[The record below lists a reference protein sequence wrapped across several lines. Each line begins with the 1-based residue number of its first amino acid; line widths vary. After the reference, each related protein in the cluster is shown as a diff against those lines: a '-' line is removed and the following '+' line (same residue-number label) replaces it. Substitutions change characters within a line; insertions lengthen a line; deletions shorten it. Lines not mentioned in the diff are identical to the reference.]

1 MRDLICHIAPL
12 GMNIDWIKEGLLY
25 FDWNYLLIITT
36 SQKEYVDLAKKLEEE
51 LRPSFKISDK
61 RPLESKIKKE
71 IEILIIEGR
80 NILDF
85 LKIIKTKIAQIRE
98 LGYKIYFNATSGLEL
113 WKFAAYFLSATE
125 NLIDKFYYIPKD
137 SDLNEPIKPLE
148 IYTPIPLSKPLK
160 KILHILYEKK
170 ISQSGLVKS
179 TGYSKGLISR
189 YLKQLKELGLIEI
202 SKKKR
207 GKERFFEIT
216 DKGNWFI

>member
-1 MRDLICHIAPL
+1 MKDLICHIAPL
-12 GMNIDWIKEGLLY
+12 GMNTDWIKEGLLY

-36 SQKEYVDLAKKLEEE
+36 SQKEYIDLAKKLEEE
-51 LRPSFKISDK
+51 LRPSFKIVDK

-137 SDLNEPIKPLE
+137 SDLKEPIKPLE

-170 ISQSGLVKS
+170 FSQSGLVKS

-202 SKKKR
+202 SKKKK

>member
-1 MRDLICHIAPL
+1 MKDLICHIAPL
-12 GMNIDWIKEGLLY
+12 GMNTDWIKEGLLY

-85 LKIIKTKIAQIRE
+85 LRIIKKKIIQIRD

-113 WKFAAYFLSATE
+113 WKFVAYFLSATE

-148 IYTPIPLSKPLK
+148 IYIPIPLSKPLK
-160 KILHILYEKK
+160 KILSILHEKK

-189 YLKQLKELGLIEI
+189 YLKKLKELGLIEI

>member
-1 MRDLICHIAPL
+1 MKDLICHIAPL
-12 GMNIDWIKEGLLY
+12 GMNIDWIKESLIY
-25 FDWNYLLIITT
+25 FDWNYLLIIIT

-85 LKIIKTKIAQIRE
+85 LKTIKKKIIQIRD

-137 SDLNEPIKPLE
+137 SDLTEPIKPLE

-160 KILHILYEKK
+160 KILYILYEKK

-179 TGYSKGLISR
+179 MGYSKGLISR

-202 SKKKR
+202 SKKKK

>member
-1 MRDLICHIAPL
+1 MKDLICHIAPL

-71 IEILIIEGR
+71 IEILIIESR

-85 LKIIKTKIAQIRE
+85 LRIIKKKITQIRE

-160 KILHILYEKK
+160 KILYILYEKK

-202 SKKKR
+202 SKKKK

-216 DKGNWFI
+216 DKGNWFV

>member
-1 MRDLICHIAPL
+1 MIDLICHIAPL
-12 GMNIDWIKEGLLY
+12 GMNTDWIKEGLLY

-36 SQKEYVDLAKKLEEE
+36 SQKEFIELAKKLEEE
-51 LRPSFKISDK
+51 LQPSFKIIDK

-85 LKIIKTKIAQIRE
+85 LKTIKKRIIQIRE

-202 SKKKR
+202 SKKKK

>member
-1 MRDLICHIAPL
+1 MKDLICHITPL

-36 SQKEYVDLAKKLEEE
+36 SQKEYVYLAKKLEEE

-71 IEILIIEGR
+71 IEFLIIEGR

-85 LKIIKTKIAQIRE
+85 LRIIKKKIIQIRKT
-98 LGYKIYFNATSGLEL
+98 GYKIYFNATSGLEL
-113 WKFAAYFLSATE
+113 WKFAVYFLSATE

-189 YLKQLKELGLIEI
+189 YLKQLKDLGLIEI
-202 SKKKR
+202 SKKKK

>member
-1 MRDLICHIAPL
+1 MKDLICHIAPL
-12 GMNIDWIKEGLLY
+12 GMNTDWIKEGLLY
-25 FDWNYLLIITT
+25 FDWNYLIIITT
-36 SQKEYVDLAKKLEEE
+36 SQKEYIELAQKLEEE
-51 LRPSFKISDK
+51 LRPSFKIIDK

-85 LKIIKTKIAQIRE
+85 MKIAKKRIIQIRD
-98 LGYKIYFNATSGLEL
+98 LGYRIYFNATSGLEL
-113 WKFAAYFLSATE
+113 WKFAVYFLSATE

-137 SDLNEPIKPLE
+137 SNLKEPIKPLE
-148 IYTPIPLSKPLK
+148 ICTPIPLSNPLK
-160 KILHILYEKK
+160 KILYILYEKK
-170 ISQSGLVKS
+170 ISQSELVKS

-202 SKKKR
+202 SKKKKS
-207 GKERFFEIT
+207 KERFFEIT

>member
-1 MRDLICHIAPL
+1 MKDLICHIAPL

-36 SQKEYVDLAKKLEEE
+36 SQ
-51 LRPSFKISDK
+51 

-85 LKIIKTKIAQIRE
+85 LRIIKKKIIQIRD

-160 KILHILYEKK
+160 KILYILYEKK

-202 SKKKR
+202 TKKKR

>member
-1 MRDLICHIAPL
+1 MKDLICHIAPL
-12 GMNIDWIKEGLLY
+12 GMNTDWIKEGLLY

-36 SQKEYVDLAKKLEEE
+36 FQKEYVDLAKKLEEE

-71 IEILIIEGR
+71 IDILIIEGR
-80 NILDF
+80 NILNF
-85 LKIIKTKIAQIRE
+85 LKIIKKRIIQIRD

-160 KILHILYEKK
+160 KILYILYEKK

-202 SKKKR
+202 SKKKK

>member
-1 MRDLICHIAPL
+1 MKDLICHIAPL

-125 NLIDKFYYIPKD
+125 NLINKFYYIPKD

-148 IYTPIPLSKPLK
+148 IYIPIPLSKPLK
-160 KILHILYEKK
+160 KILFILYEKK

-202 SKKKR
+202 SKKKK